1 MASGGRAATPDFAR
15 ETPAGARLPYARHI
29 DDRTIA
35 LRDGA
40 LMQVIQLDGLPFE
53 TVDTQ
58 ELNYRKELRD
68 AMLRAI
74 GSSRFALCHHVVR
87 RQVAPAREAAFPDP
101 FSARIDRMW
110 NERLANRQLY
120 ANDLFL
126 TLVRR
131 PIGTRAGMAGWLASR
146 HGTQLAMS
154 PLEYYMLRALV
165 PELGHGEP
173 PELRAFYRAAG
184 WSEAELDEVLAG
196 LGAFGQIVA
205 PLPSQ
210 FAALR
215 EGQRLTIGA
224 RSWEVLMGQGHS
236 PQHALLHCAADGL
249 LISGDQVLPDISSN
263 VSVYP
268 QEPAADPLSDW
279 LASLAAIRRRV
290 PDDTLVLPAH
300 GRPFRGLHARID
312 ALIDGHE
319 RGLARLH
326 ARLTEPQR
334 AVDVFGALFRQKIGP
349 RTLQM
354 ATGEC
359 LAHLACLGTRGLA
372 TCAPDAAGIGWWQAA
387 PAPAPHADNA

>member
-1 MASGGRAATPDFAR
+1 
-15 ETPAGARLPYARHI
+15 
-29 DDRTIA
+29 
-35 LRDGA
+35 
-40 LMQVIQLDGLPFE
+40 
-53 TVDTQ
+53 
-58 ELNYRKELRD
+58 
-68 AMLRAI
+68 
-74 GSSRFALCHHVVR
+74 
-87 RQVAPAREAAFPDP
+87 
-101 FSARIDRMW
+101 
-110 NERLANRQLY
+110 
-120 ANDLFL
+120 
-126 TLVRR
+126 
-131 PIGTRAGMAGWLASR
+131 
-146 HGTQLAMS
+146 QLAMS

-372 TCAPDAAGIGWWQAA
+372 TCAPNAAGIGWWQAA